1 MDKLL
6 QYRFINLWIFLF
18 CVALLGIAYYMEHV
32 MFLEPCPLCITQR
45 IFFFLAGLTA
55 FIAFL
60 ANPQRRG
67 RMVFSLTSAAF
78 ALAGGGFALRQIWL
92 QNLPKDQVPACGPSL
107 SYMIEEFPFSEVLQT
122 MLSGDGNCAE
132 KGWVDP
138 VLQLSIPQWSLIG
151 FIMLTALCVWQALR
165 KNA

>member
-1 MDKLL
+1 MNKLL

-32 MFLEPCPLCITQR
+32 MLLEPCPLCITQR

-60 ANPQRRG
+60 ANPQARG
-67 RMVFSLTSAAF
+67 RVMFSLSSAVF
-78 ALAGGGFALRQIWL
+78 AVAGAGFALRQIWL
-92 QNLPKDQVPACGPSL
+92 QSLPPDQVPACGPSL
-107 SYMIEEFPFSEVLQT
+107 GYMIEEFPFSEVLQA

-138 VLQLSIPQWSLIG
+138 ILQLSIPQLSLIG
-151 FIMLTALCVWQALR
+151 FIMLAALCVWQALR
-165 KNA
+165 KS

>member
-1 MDKLL
+1 MNKLL
-6 QYRFINLWIFLF
+6 QYRYVNLGIFLF

-55 FIAFL
+55 FAAFL
-60 ANPQRRG
+60 ANPQARG
-67 RMVFSLTSAAF
+67 RMVFSLASAAF
-78 ALAGGGFALRQIWL
+78 AIGGGGFALRQIWL
-92 QNLPKDQVPACGPSL
+92 QNLPPDQVPACGPSL
-107 SYMIEEFPFSEVLQT
+107 SYMIEEFPFSEVLQA

-138 VLQLSIPQWSLIG
+138 VLALSIPQWSLIG
-151 FIMLTALCVWQALR
+151 FIMLAALCAWQAFR
-165 KNA
+165 KA

>member
-1 MDKLL
+1 MTKFL
-6 QYRFINLWIFLF
+6 QYRLLNLWIFLF
-18 CVALLGIAYYMEHV
+18 CVTLLGIAYYMEHV

-60 ANPQRRG
+60 ANPQARG
-67 RMVFSLTSAAF
+67 RRIYSFTSAVFAF
-78 ALAGGGFALRQIWL
+78 AGAGFAIRQLWL
-92 QNLPKDQVPACGPSL
+92 QTLPPDQVPACGPSL
-107 SYMIEEFPFSEVLQT
+107 GYMLEVFPFRDVLQA

-138 VLQLSIPQWSLIG
+138 ILALSIPQWSLIG
-151 FIMLTALCVWQALR
+151 FIMLAALCIWQGLR
-165 KNA
+165 KA

>member
-1 MDKLL
+1 MNKLL

-32 MFLEPCPLCITQR
+32 MLLEPCPLCITQR

-60 ANPQRRG
+60 ANSKARG
-67 RMVFSLTSAAF
+67 RMIFSLSSAVF
-78 ALAGGGFALRQIWL
+78 AIAGGGFALRQIWL
-92 QNLPKDQVPACGPSL
+92 QNLPPDQVPACGPSL
-107 SYMIEEFPFSEVLQT
+107 GYMIEEFPFSEVLQA

-138 VLQLSIPQWSLIG
+138 ILQLSIPQLSLIG
-151 FIMLTALCVWQALR
+151 FIMLAALCVWQAFR
-165 KNA
+165 KS

>member
-1 MDKLL
+1 MQKLL
-6 QYRFINLWIFLF
+6 QYRLLNLWIFLF

-55 FIAFL
+55 FVAFL
-60 ANPQRRG
+60 ANPKARG
-67 RMVFSLTSAAF
+67 RAGFSLGSAVF
-78 ALAGGGFALRQIWL
+78 AIAGGGFALRQLWL
-92 QNLPKDQVPACGPSL
+92 QSLPPDKVPACGPSL
-107 SYMIEEFPFSEVLQT
+107 GYMIEEFPFAEVLQA

-138 VLQLSIPQWSLIG
+138 ILQLSIPQWSLIG
-151 FIMLTALCVWQALR
+151 FLMLAALCTWQAFR
-165 KNA
+165 RA

>member
-1 MDKLL
+1 MTKLL
-6 QYRFINLWIFLF
+6 QYRLLNLWIFLF
-18 CVALLGIAYYMEHV
+18 CVTLLGIAYYMEHV

-60 ANPQRRG
+60 ANPRAGGRR
-67 RMVFSLTSAAF
+67 VFSFTSAVFAFAGAAF
-78 ALAGGGFALRQIWL
+78 ATRQLWL
-92 QNLPKDQVPACGPSL
+92 QTLPPDKVPACGPSL
-107 SYMIEEFPFSEVLQT
+107 GYMLEVFPFKDVLLT

-138 VLQLSIPQWSLIG
+138 VLALSIPQWSLIG
-151 FIMLTALCVWQALR
+151 FILLAALCIWQGLR
-165 KNA
+165 KA

>member
-1 MDKLL
+1 MNKLL

-55 FIAFL
+55 LIAFIA
-60 ANPQRRG
+60 NPKARG
-67 RMVFSLTSAAF
+67 RIVFSLSSAAF
-78 ALAGGGFALRQIWL
+78 AIGGGGFALRQIWL
-92 QNLPKDQVPACGPSL
+92 QGLPKDQIPACGPSL
-107 SYMIEEFPFSEVLQT
+107 GYMLEEFPFSEVLQA

-138 VLQLSIPQWSLIG
+138 ILQLSIPQLSLIG
-151 FIMLTALCVWQALR
+151 FIMLAALCVWQALR
-165 KNA
+165 KA